1 MSATLTLDEA
11 ARFLGLS
18 PEALRREATTGVIL
32 GAKAGKGW
40 CSDEPGSV
48 DTLRSRDAPALVG
61 SRR

>member
-32 GAKAGKGW
+32 GAKAGKCW
-40 CSDEPGSV
+40 CSDEPGFV
-48 DTLRSRDAPALVG
+48 DTPCSRDARAFFG

>member
-18 PEALRREATTGVIL
+18 PEALRSGATAGVIL
-32 GAKAGKGW
+32 GAKVGKCWWSCARGF
-40 CSDEPGSV
+40 V
-48 DTLRSRDAPALVG
+48 DTLRSGDARALVW